1 MQLSPLIRFSL
12 PLIVTGSSEQQIIIL
27 PQTCDITLTKGMRH
41 LRGPMVQMIVIEL
54 QIIAVDKIR
63 TGSRTNTWYNLY
75 MNFIIKYYSICR
87 CSYWVNN
94 DRCGY
99 LFVIIVIVFEKIIRH
114 NHLSKRISSPM
125 EFISKTP
132 SLSI

>member
-1 MQLSPLIRFSL
+1 MMQLSPLIRFSF
-12 PLIVTGSSEQQIIIL
+12 PLIVTGSSDQQIIIL

-75 MNFIIKYYSICR
+75 MNFIIK
-87 CSYWVNN
+87 N
-94 DRCGY
+94 
-99 LFVIIVIVFEKIIRH
+99 IIRYVDVH
-114 NHLSKRISSPM
+114 IGLIM
-125 EFISKTP
+125 IGVDIY
-132 SLSI
+132 SLSW

>member
-1 MQLSPLIRFSL
+1 MQLSPLIRFSF
-12 PLIVTGSSEQQIIIL
+12 PLIVTGSSDQQIIIL

-75 MNFIIKYYSICR
+75 MNFIIK
-87 CSYWVNN
+87 N
-94 DRCGY
+94 
-99 LFVIIVIVFEKIIRH
+99 IIRYVDVHIGLIMIGVEFIRYHSDWIRKEILH